1 MLNQLGVEDRGW
13 INTTQPLE
21 LLYWMDQLHADAEMV
36 KEAVNA
42 VGPDEDKV
50 RAHLHGRRLLQ

>member
-1 MLNQLGVEDRGW
+1 MLNQLGVQDRGS

-21 LLYWMDQLHADAEMV
+21 LLYWMDQLHADADMV

-42 VGPDEDKV
+42 VGPDEGKV
-50 RAHLHGRRLLQ
+50 RAHLHGRRLLH